1 MAIPLYRKR
10 DIVNQIGGSQF
21 SVTNKSA
28 KSFVL
33 TPKGWTENL
42 TIGVFFDD
50 FNIIIIYSS

>member
-50 FNIIIIYSS
+50 FNIIIYSS